1 MQKKYILVTL
11 ANYIPVL
18 CGCLLFRGGAPLLW
32 PLFIIMQI
40 LLVSLNYS
48 TANGKL
54 GVLFLNANLLVSTI
68 AANWLF
74 VYLYYTLISSD
85 SETVIV
91 GYVGGEIGAI
101 FVLVLSLISVLIKA
115 LTGRKESHT

>member
-115 LTGRKESHT
+115 LTGRKKVK